1 MMKRKLLIVV
11 LLVVCWS
18 TCGALLEMNE
28 IMQIGY
34 VMVWVALAALIM
46 GWRKSFRLIGIIT
59 LTLAWI
65 AVVLLRG

>member
-1 MMKRKLLIVV
+1 
-11 LLVVCWS
+11 
-18 TCGALLEMNE
+18 MNAK
-28 IMQIGY
+28 QIGY

-65 AVVLLRG
+65 AVVLLRD